1 MDKRYFR
8 MDERYLTDPAMGERN
23 ITDQEINKS
32 QKDKLDKGD
41 KVTVLVEDLINN
53 IEEIDTLIKNE
64 TTVESTNIADYRDT
78 RMNFMLEA
86 QEILRKLHKLFPK
99 TQPGILGRV
108 FGVNKK
114 KLQKIQAYTIEYI
127 SECEKAIEKINTMI
141 VELSDIYRILNTPSP
156 DNIQKPEVIEENKNA
171 QEYSHNYSQPRDA
184 AIGTLS
190 QKIPLLGDYD
200 VTAGG
205 KKSKKRRTQS
215 KQTKRRQRKINK
227 KSKIKYTIRRR

>member
-1 MDKRYFR
+1 

-32 QKDKLDKGD
+32 QKDKQDKGD
-41 KVTVLVEDLINN
+41 KVAELVEDLINN
-53 IEEIDTLIKNE
+53 IEKIDTLIENE
-64 TTVESTNIADYRDT
+64 RMVESTNIADYRET
-78 RMNFMLEA
+78 RMSFMLEA
-86 QEILRKLHKLFPK
+86 QEILRELDKLFPK
-99 TQPGILGRV
+99 TRPGILGRV

-114 KLQKIQAYTIEYI
+114 KLQKIQADTIEYI
-127 SECEKAIEKINTMI
+127 SECEKAIIRINTMI
-141 VELSDIYRILNTPSP
+141 VKLSDIYHRLNTPSP

-171 QEYSHNYSQPRDA
+171 REYPHNYSQPRDA

-190 QKIPLLGDYD
+190 QKIPLLSDYY